1 MGTETLELSGKQVLG
16 QGEQMALS
24 PQPSQSSIGGVVSS
38 VLIFNVPLM
47 SSGIYDSLLWKV
59 AQGDMLGNQ
68 VCYLGT

>member
-24 PQPSQSSIGGVVSS
+24 PQPSIGGVVSS